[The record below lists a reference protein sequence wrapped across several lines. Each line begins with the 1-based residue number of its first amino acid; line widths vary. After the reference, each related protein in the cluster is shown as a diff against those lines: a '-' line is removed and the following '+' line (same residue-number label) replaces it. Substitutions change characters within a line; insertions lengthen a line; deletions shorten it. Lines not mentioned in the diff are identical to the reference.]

1 MWEPEVLVAG
11 KDLHR
16 DKVWGARMVD
26 EASDIAKL
34 VCVNA
39 ESVPVPVLKV
49 KEVRVVLPLLR
60 LLLPIT

>member
-1 MWEPEVLVAG
+1 MAG

-49 KEVRVVLPLLR
+49 KEVRVVLPLFCLR
-60 LLLPIT
+60 I